1 MNTRLEQLELK
12 DNNYIASRTRELM
25 ITEAYEADQL
35 EQIFFALLSGMD
47 EKHFTDPKLPASRM
61 RIMRTWIG
69 KGVDPDI
76 MADFASKRHVHYQDT
91 DGQFVYGEDKLSA
104 IGYVYHVASVN
115 PDPWFFDALSV
126 PHILM
131 YGSLL
136 KDGITIPAH
145 YSMYNATWYTYLM
158 KKARN
163 SKVDT
168 LLIEGFD
175 YYPHHI
181 TALDE
186 IAEDC
191 DEASAEAIRR
201 LIPKVRRTDDEDV
214 ILVIAKLIR
223 KIIRSAS
230 TIGED
235 KATELLSIVEHNIEN
250 SANDKADAKVWSYIS
265 EVLNCVYDTYNPMYH
280 SGGLTDGGNLHMFS
294 NNLICQFACYS
305 MDTLPYVVSEIIKKS
320 DYQWIRPT
328 DDIRRIVLLQ
338 KIVNDKS
345 LSFSITDIDKIQN
358 PGIPY
363 ERVEKYI
370 NKEIRKQ
377 RFKNFFKRKKK

>member
-1 MNTRLEQLELK
+1 MNTRVDQLELR
-12 DNNYIASRTRELM
+12 DNNYIASRVRELM
-25 ITEAYEADQL
+25 KTEAYEADQL

-76 MADFASKRHVHYQDT
+76 MADFASKRHIHYQDT
-91 DGQFVYGEDKLSA
+91 DGQFVYPEDKLSA

-115 PDPWFFDALSV
+115 PDPWFFDTLSV

-136 KDGITIPAH
+136 KDGITVPAH
-145 YSMYNATWYTYLM
+145 YSMYGATWYTYLM
-158 KKARN
+158 TKAKN

-175 YYPHHI
+175 YFRHHI
-181 TALDE
+181 TALNE

-191 DEASAEAIRR
+191 DEESAEAIRR
-201 LIPKVRRTDDEDV
+201 LIPKVRRTDDEEV
-214 ILVIAKLIR
+214 ILVISKLIQ
-223 KIIRSAS
+223 KIIRSKS

-235 KATELLSIVEHNIEN
+235 KATELLSIVEKNIEN
-250 SANDKADAKVWSYIS
+250 SANYKADAKVWSYIS
-265 EVLNCVYDTYNPMYH
+265 EVLNCVYDTYNPMYRH
-280 SGGLTDGGNLHMFS
+280 GGLTDGGNMHMAS
-294 NNLICQFACYS
+294 NDLICQFACFP

-338 KIVNDKS
+338 KIVNDRS
-345 LSFSITDIDKIQN
+345 LSFSVMDMERIRN
-358 PGIPY
+358 PEIPY

>member
-1 MNTRLEQLELK
+1 MNTRIDQLELR
-12 DNNYIASRTRELM
+12 DNNYIASRVRELM
-25 ITEAYEADQL
+25 KTEAYEADQL

-76 MADFASKRHVHYQDT
+76 MADFASKRHIHYQDT

-115 PDPWFFDALSV
+115 PDPWFFDTLSV

-136 KDGITIPAH
+136 KDGITVPAH

-158 KKARN
+158 KKAKN
-163 SKVDT
+163 SKVDK
-168 LLIEGFD
+168 LLVEGFD
-175 YYPHHI
+175 YYSHHI

-186 IAEDC
+186 VAEYC
-191 DEASAEAIRR
+191 DNTSAEAIRR
-201 LIPKVRRTDDEDV
+201 LIPKVRRADDEDAV
-214 ILVIAKLIR
+214 LAIAKLIR
-223 KIIRSAS
+223 KIVRSA
-230 TIGED
+230 TNIGED
-235 KATELLSIVEHNIEN
+235 KATELLSIVEKNIEN
-250 SANDKADAKVWSYIS
+250 SANDKVDAKVWSYIS

-280 SGGLTDGGNLHMFS
+280 HGGLTDGGNMHMAS
-294 NNLICQFACYS
+294 NDLICQFACFP

-338 KIVNDKS
+338 KIVNDRS
-345 LSFSITDIDKIQN
+345 LNFSVMDIIGIRDSE
-358 PGIPY
+358 IPY
-363 ERVEKYI
+363 EQVEKNI

-377 RFKNFFKRKKK
+377 RFKNFFNRKKK